1 MKSKRAQELAKR
13 LDNLTPTLGNSSLVA
28 VTKYS
33 PVDDIRYAYEWGQR
47 DFGENR
53 VQDLEEKAQSFQK
66 LDLGPRW
73 HFIGKLQS
81 NKINQLFKIPNLF
94 AIHSVDSLKLLQK
107 LYQKES
113 QFEGD
118 SLMFFLQIKTSDE
131 EEKSGFES
139 KEEIYE
145 ALSFIEKR
153 SDSKLRFFG
162 LMTMGKVRTTEFEKD
177 ATKCFEKLKRL
188 RDDINNNFTFPSLK
202 LSMGMSQDYTIAVS
216 LQSDFVRI
224 GSMIFK

>member
-1 MKSKRAQELAKR
+1 MKSKRAQEVASR
-13 LDNLTPTLGNSSLVA
+13 LDKLTPTLGKSSLVA

-33 PVDDIRYAYEWGQR
+33 PVEDIQYAYEWGQK

-53 VQDLEEKAQSFQK
+53 VQDLEKKAQAFQEK
-66 LDLGPRW
+66 NLDPRW

-94 AIHSVDSLKLLQK
+94 AIHSVDSLKLLEK

-118 SLMFFLQIKTSDE
+118 SLLFFLQIKTSDE
-131 EEKSGFES
+131 DEKSGFES

-153 SDSKLRFFG
+153 NVSKLKFFG
-162 LMTMGKVRTTEFEKD
+162 LMTMGKMRTSEFEKD
-177 ATKCFEKLKRL
+177 ATKCFEKLKNL
-188 RDDINNNFTFPSLK
+188 RDDISNNSAFSLK
-202 LSMGMSQDYTIAVS
+202 LSMGMSQDYKIAVS

>member
-1 MKSKRAQELAKR
+1 MKSKRAQELASR
-13 LDNLTPTLGNSSLVA
+13 LDKLTPTLGKSSLVA

-33 PVDDIRYAYEWGQR
+33 PVEDIQYAYEWGQK

-53 VQDLEEKAQSFQK
+53 VQDLEKKAQAFQEK
-66 LDLGPRW
+66 NLEPRW

-94 AIHSVDSLKLLQK
+94 AIHSVDSLKLLEK

-118 SLMFFLQIKTSDE
+118 SLLFFLQIKTSDE
-131 EEKSGFES
+131 DEKSGFES
-139 KEEIYE
+139 KEEVYE

-153 SDSKLRFFG
+153 NSSKLKFFG
-162 LMTMGKVRTTEFEKD
+162 LMTMGKMRTNEFEKD
-177 ATKCFEKLKRL
+177 ATKCFEKLKNL
-188 RDDINNNFTFPSLK
+188 RDDIKNNSAFSLK
-202 LSMGMSQDYTIAVS
+202 LSMGMSQDYKIAVS

-224 GSMIFK
+224 GSLIFK